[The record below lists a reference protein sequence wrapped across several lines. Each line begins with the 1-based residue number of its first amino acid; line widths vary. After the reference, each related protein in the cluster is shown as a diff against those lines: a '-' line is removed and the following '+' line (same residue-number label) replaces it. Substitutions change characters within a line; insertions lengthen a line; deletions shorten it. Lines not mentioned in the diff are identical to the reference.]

1 MLLKNRSRGR
11 HRDRKRLRLKAR
23 HRHSHRDR
31 DRDRNRNRKRLRLKA
46 SHRHRHGS
54 RLRLRYWL
62 LNRARDRLRSWG
74 TLRVLV
80 RLTPGLMPV
89 LRPGEGKALLVWRQ
103 RICLPVIAVRWG

>member
-1 MLLKNRSRGR
+1 MKNRSR
-11 HRDRKRLRLKAR
+11 HRDR
-23 HRHSHRDR
+23 SRDR
-31 DRDRNRNRKRLRLKA
+31 DRGRDRKRLRLKA

>member
-23 HRHSHRDR
+23 HSHSHRD
-31 DRDRNRNRKRLRLKA
+31 RKRLRLKA

-80 RLTPGLMPV
+80 RLAPGLMPV

>member
-1 MLLKNRSRGR
+1 MLLKNRSRSRGR
-11 HRDRKRLRLKAR
+11 HRDRKRLRLKA
-23 HRHSHRDR
+23 
-31 DRDRNRNRKRLRLKA
+31 
-46 SHRHRHGS
+46 RHRHGS

-62 LNRARDRLRSWG
+62 LNRARDRLMSWG
-74 TLRVLV
+74 ILSVLV